1 VLVEDQ
7 YSEPHETQHGARQ
20 FTHVKRPR
28 DVRHVVQEYIRQ
40 RGIFLHVR
48 HTIMDNHHDKCRN
61 PSDGEQVAHR
71 NESFPYL
78 EEQTNKIKIMT
89 YENNKVKR

>member
-1 VLVEDQ
+1 VLVEDE
-7 YSEPHETQHGARQ
+7 YGKPHETQHGARQ

-28 DVRHVVQEYIRQ
+28 DVRHVVQEYVRQ

-48 HTIMDNHHDKCRN
+48 HAIMDDHHDERRD

-78 EEQTNKIKIMT
+78 
-89 YENNKVKR
+89 